1 MEDKFHKTQLCWT
14 CARACGGCSWS
25 RSFTPVNGWTAE
37 QTELYVDR
45 GEYETHRT
53 TSYKITACPLYKNDA
68 PQERKQREIHII
80 AKPIVKRPKRPCVM
94 RGTLREK
101 IWALPD
107 LKERIERL
115 TGELKTAAELAFLYN
130 YNGDDAAE
138 VMCFSKCGYVRR
150 LTDAMKEME
159 AMT

>member
-45 GEYETHRT
+45 GEYETHT
-53 TSYKITACPLYKNDA
+53 TVSYKITDCPLYICDKI
-68 PQERKQREIHII
+68 PQEQPKAYIPQI
-80 AKPIVKRPKRPCVM
+80 KFVKRPKRPCVM

-107 LKERIERL
+107 LAERIERL
-115 TGELKTAAELAFLYN
+115 TGELKTAAELTFMYN
-130 YNGDDAAE
+130 YNGMDAAE
-138 VMCFSKCGYVRR
+138 AMRYSESGFKRI
-150 LTDAMKEME
+150 LFQAMKEIE
-159 AMT
+159 VTA